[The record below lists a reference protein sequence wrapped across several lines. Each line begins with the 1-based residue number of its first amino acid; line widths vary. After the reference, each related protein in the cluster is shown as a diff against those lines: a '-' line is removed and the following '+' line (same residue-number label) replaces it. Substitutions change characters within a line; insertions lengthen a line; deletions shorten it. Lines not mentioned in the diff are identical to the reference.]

1 MGANMENASKLTTS
15 AAPGSARELTTSEF
29 ATLNGV
35 KPNTVRQHLCTRG
48 SYYGAKPKKRS
59 NGRLLWPAI
68 RVTLDA

>member
-1 MGANMENASKLTTS
+1 MGANMENASKL
-15 AAPGSARELTTSEF
+15 AASVVPGSARELTTSEF

-48 SYYGAKPKKRS
+48 SYYGAKPQKRS
-59 NGRLLWPAI
+59 NGRLVWPDI